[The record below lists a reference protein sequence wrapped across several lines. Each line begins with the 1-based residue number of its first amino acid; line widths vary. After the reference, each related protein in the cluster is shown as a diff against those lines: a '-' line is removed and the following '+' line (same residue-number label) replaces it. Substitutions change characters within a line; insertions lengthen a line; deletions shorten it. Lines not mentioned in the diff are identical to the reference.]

1 MGRGNV
7 FIFFIYNKDKYLFK
21 EKLSDVRKRNNLIK
35 SISICLIGFLN
46 KIVFFVLRGN
56 VNFFL

>member
-21 EKLSDVRKRNNLIK
+21 EKLLDVRKRNKLIK

>member
-21 EKLSDVRKRNNLIK
+21 EKLSDVRKRNKLIK

-46 KIVFFVLRGN
+46 KIFFFVLRGN

>member
-7 FIFFIYNKDKYLFK
+7 FIFLIYNKDKYLFK
-21 EKLSDVRKRNNLIK
+21 EKLSDVRNRNKLIK

-56 VNFFL
+56 VYFFL

>member
-7 FIFFIYNKDKYLFK
+7 FIFLIYNKDKYLFK
-21 EKLSDVRKRNNLIK
+21 EKLLDVRKRNKLIK

-56 VNFFL
+56 VYFFL

>member
-21 EKLSDVRKRNNLIK
+21 EKFSDVRKRNKLIK

>member
-21 EKLSDVRKRNNLIK
+21 EKLFDVRNRNKLIK

>member
-7 FIFFIYNKDKYLFK
+7 FIFLIYNKDKYLFK
-21 EKLSDVRKRNNLIK
+21 EKLFDVRKRNKLIK

-46 KIVFFVLRGN
+46 KVFFFVLRGN